1 MKRISI
7 VVILMLVLAA
17 CSSSSGVDPSGPSS
31 SSPSPSSPSPNSSPS
46 SSSSPSRG
54 AYSTVSGRIVR
65 LDTGKPYPNAYVR
78 FGWLVDANHEMEIH
92 TVTDGNGP
100 VPGDGGRRLRPQ
112 RWVRHRREG
121 SGRRNDLHTWD
132 QRGGLRRVPDHPRGR
147 SAGRVLVALD
157 GRRKSVQ
164 TMAAPP
170 AADHQRHLAH
180 LPGRRRDPTPAR
192 GCA

>member
-92 TVTDGNGP
+92 TVTDGNGRYAIQLTAGQYQVTAGDDCDLNAGFAIVGRAP
-100 VPGDGGRRLRPQ
+100 DDVMISIPGI
-112 RWVRHRREG
+112 
-121 SGRRNDLHTWD
+121 
-132 QRGGLRRVPDHPRGR
+132 
-147 SAGRVLVALD
+147 
-157 GRRKSVQ
+157 SVVDFVEYPI
-164 TMAAPP
+164 TPG
-170 AADHQRHLAH
+170 AD
-180 LPGRRRDPTPAR
+180 LPGA
-192 GCA
+192 C